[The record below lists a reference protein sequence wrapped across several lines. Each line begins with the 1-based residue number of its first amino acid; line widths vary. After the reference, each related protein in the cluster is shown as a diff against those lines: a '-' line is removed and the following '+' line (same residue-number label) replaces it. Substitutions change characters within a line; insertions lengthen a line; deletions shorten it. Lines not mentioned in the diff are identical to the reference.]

1 MPATDIPSADNA
13 ADFKTILAEY
23 EAKYY
28 TYCSDPE
35 DLRVMPIEARA
46 IIVYS
51 EALVFYLRELAKL
64 LEVGETSVAIEALKM
79 VVNVLTT
86 RMNNTLSDDS
96 KLIITDI
103 VTSHMEIWL
112 FFDKKINL
120 DLDCAENLYFDR
132 VK

>member
-103 VTSHMEIWL
+103 VTSHMEI
-112 FFDKKINL
+112 
-120 DLDCAENLYFDR
+120 
-132 VK
+132 